1 MDLVAPGGRRAHPR
15 PLRRARRPTGSGA
28 AALRR
33 MGAPAEELEPL
44 QNAAMPVRSLVD
56 PVLPDVLL
64 EDGDTARGAG
74 LGPRRPSGRPVT
86 RPATCASTSRATS

>member
-1 MDLVAPGGRRAHPR
+1 M
-15 PLRRARRPTGSGA
+15 A

-44 QNAAMPVRSLVD
+44 RNAAMPVPPLVD

-64 EDGDTARGAG
+64 EDGRHPEVPGWDLRAIWDTGALAG
-74 LGPRRPSGRPVT
+74 AL
-86 RPATCASTSRATS
+86 CFSTSPVRR